1 MKIKA
6 LFLLASALFLVSV
19 SPAKEETLFEAVL
32 RDAEFHPLLIAEANL
47 AKINQVVGWWT
58 LKFENGAVVT
68 TPQYTVGLTSKKD
81 IWWIGKTYI
90 VYKKR
95 FGQYYYSIKPKEEEK
110 E

>member
-1 MKIKA
+1 MKTKMLCLA
-6 LFLLASALFLVSV
+6 ACVLLIVSV
-19 SPAKEETLFEAVL
+19 SPAKEETLFEDVL
-32 RDAEFHPLLIAEANL
+32 RDAEFHPLIITEANL

-90 VYKKR
+90 VYKKK
-95 FGQYYYSIKPKEEEK
+95 FGQNYYSIRPKEEEK